1 MKRIFAVILAV
12 LVLAPQGAL
21 AGSLNVN
28 FGFEG
33 QTSPLQV
40 KGGQQTVLYG
50 SDVVTINNTILT
62 DSTWTAAPQVTVQP
76 VEQPAAAGTQQQPA
90 GATSQKQPEV
100 VVPTATV
107 GASTFYS
114 DNLKVYAIPMSYQ
127 VADRIKLQ
135 ASIPYVDRKLEYQ
148 GKEYTKK
155 GLGDISV
162 GGVYVWG
169 TMGKGVATMTE
180 LAFILPTGDKN
191 ATDQDFHVPL
201 GSGSYAFAVTQT
213 FSKLIEGTRVRIFGN
228 VGFRYA
234 LDSDYKIANDKVD
247 IQTGNLYSAV
257 IGGEYYV
264 GQRLSIEIKE
274 NYALSTEGKQRT
286 NGGSWQDSNDYLQAS
301 DFIAAVKYRL
311 KGNWAAILTAIVPV
325 YTKSDPDVSD
335 PDKRKAA
342 MAFTITKLF

>member
-1 MKRIFAVILAV
+1 MKRIFAVILAL
-12 LVLAPQGAL
+12 LVLAPQTVL

-50 SDVVTINNTILT
+50 SDTVTINNTILT
-62 DSTWTAAPQVTVQP
+62 DSTWTAVPQTTT
-76 VEQPAAAGTQQQPA
+76 QPAASGTQQQPA
-90 GATSQKQPEV
+90 GAAPQRQAEV

-107 GASTFYS
+107 GASSFYS

-127 VADRIKLQ
+127 IADRIKLQ
-135 ASIPYVDRKLEYQ
+135 ASIPYVTRKLEYQ
-148 GKEYTKK
+148 GKEYTKN

-162 GGVYVWG
+162 GGTYVWG
-169 TMGKGVATMTE
+169 AIGGGVATMTD
-180 LAFILPTGDKN
+180 LSFILPTGDKN

-247 IQTGNLYSAV
+247 VKTGNLYSAL

-274 NYALSTEGKQRT
+274 NYAYSAEGKQQV
-286 NGGSWQDSNDYLQAS
+286 NGGGWQGRNDYLQAS
-301 DFIAAVKYRL
+301 DFIAALKYRL
-311 KGNWAAILTAIVPV
+311 KGNWAAVLTGIIPV
-325 YTKSDPDVSD
+325 YTKNDPDVSD
-335 PDKRKAA
+335 PDKRKPA